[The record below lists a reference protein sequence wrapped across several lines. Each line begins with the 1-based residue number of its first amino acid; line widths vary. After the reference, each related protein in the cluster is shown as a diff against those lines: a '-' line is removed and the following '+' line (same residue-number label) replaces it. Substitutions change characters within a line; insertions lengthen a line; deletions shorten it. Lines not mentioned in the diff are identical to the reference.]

1 MLDRLRFVFGFA
13 RAYRRARKAGASET
27 DARMAAAQ
35 AMIAERL
42 GGESGLSG
50 ETDLPPAVAAV
61 WRDPEPV
68 FLAAEGVIESA
79 WFGSGPFEVTAT
91 HLALL
96 RQMRLA
102 WDGAERGA
110 PMLDPA
116 RPYGRADIMA
126 QLADVFA
133 TDDADT
139 LARRHVEMLF
149 VLARTLRHGT
159 LRPGRYTLRNLD
171 ADDVCAA
178 LTGYGVDEGLG
189 DADLGLDGDGA
200 VVVTEE
206 HLKLL
211 RGIEIRWPS
220 QWDAEERLE
229 DGTYPAPTADSKR
242 PYGDYTHIEV
252 DMARILGCLPPAPD
266 DGTPAV
272 FNPEPAL
279 SAHLQR
285 LHWQMLGVMQAFVEN
300 AEIAPGTYDL
310 A

>member
-13 RAYRRARKAGASET
+13 RAYRLARKAGASET

-50 ETDLPPAVAAV
+50 ATDLPPTVAAV
-61 WRDPEPV
+61 WRNPEPV
-68 FLAAEGVIESA
+68 FIAAEGVAESA
-79 WFGSGPFEVTAT
+79 WFGSGPFETTAS

-96 RQMRLA
+96 RQARLS

-116 RPYGRADIMA
+116 RPYGRADLMV
-126 QLADVFA
+126 QLAEVFA
-133 TDDADT
+133 TEDAGT

-149 VLARTLRHGT
+149 VLARALRHGM
-159 LRPGRYTLRNLD
+159 LRPGRYGLRNIA
-171 ADDVCAA
+171 ADDVRAA
-178 LTGYGVDEGLG
+178 LTGYGGEAGLS
-189 DADLGLDGDGA
+189 DADLGLDGAGKA
-200 VVVTEE
+200 VVTEE

-211 RGIEIRWPS
+211 RSIEIRWPS

-229 DGTYPAPTADSKR
+229 EGTYPAPTADSKR

-252 DMARILGCLPPAPD
+252 DMARILGCLPPPPD

-279 SAHLQR
+279 AAHLQR
-285 LHWQMLGVMQAFVEN
+285 LHWQMLGAMQAFVEN